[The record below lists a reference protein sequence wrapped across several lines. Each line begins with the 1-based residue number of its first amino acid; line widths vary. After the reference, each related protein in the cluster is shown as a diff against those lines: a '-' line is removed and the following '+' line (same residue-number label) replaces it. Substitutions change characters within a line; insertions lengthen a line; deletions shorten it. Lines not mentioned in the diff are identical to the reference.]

1 MTVVFL
7 YYISNVIFF
16 AGVVIG
22 KTETIFCNSVFFPQF
37 ELSSIY
43 LYKKQGS
50 VFANAVAK
58 SAANNNHVLPAIALF
73 LLCLALY
80 PESQQPLSE
89 STDKPGGE
97 QWKVTKSVYIL
108 HFQFLN
114 RPTRTE
120 SPVFAETNWLRRPF
134 SWQNR
139 WCLSAFTVLMCSR
152 STVDERQR
160 DVRKLARDRWIDLR
174 GGYAA
179 LLQG

>member
-1 MTVVFL
+1 MGGGLPSLKLKLYFTILSSSHSLSYPQYIGIKSRIVFL
-7 YYISNVIFF
+7 QMLLQNQTFF
-16 AGVVIG
+16 
-22 KTETIFCNSVFFPQF
+22 S
-37 ELSSIY
+37 
-43 LYKKQGS
+43 
-50 VFANAVAK
+50 ANI
-58 SAANNNHVLPAIALF
+58 NHVLPAIALF

-80 PESQQPLSE
+80 RESQQPLSE

-97 QWKVTKSVYIL
+97 QWKVIKSFHIFQ
-108 HFQFLN
+108 FQFLN
-114 RPTRTE
+114 GPTRTE

-160 DVRKLARDRWIDLR
+160 DVRKLARDRSIDLC